1 PEVVRGISEVVDQAV
16 AHLHEVATPPAS
28 STTRKRPPL
37 VSALAPDFVQKVTA
51 VMLAGK
57 GDLLPVSAFPVDGTW
72 PVGTAKWEK
81 RNIAREIPVWD
92 PKVCIQCN
100 QCALVCPH
108 AAIRAKAYEPEA
120 LAGQPETFKSTPYKG
135 ADHKGKLFTIQVA
148 PEDCT
153 GCNLCVNVCPA
164 KDRTNPKHKAI
175 NMEPQAPLRDPE
187 RANYDFFLN
196 LPELSR
202 AEITRLDHKGS
213 QFLEPLFEYSGACAG
228 CGETPYLKLLTQL
241 FGDRLLIA
249 NA

>member
-1 PEVVRGISEVVDQAV
+1 
-16 AHLHEVATPPAS
+16 
-28 STTRKRPPL
+28 
-37 VSALAPDFVQKVTA
+37 
-51 VMLAGK
+51 
-57 GDLLPVSAFPVDGTW
+57 
-72 PVGTAKWEK
+72 
-81 RNIAREIPVWD
+81 
-92 PKVCIQCN
+92 N

-108 AAIRAKAYEPEA
+108 AAIRAKAYEPAA
-120 LAGQPETFKSTPYKG
+120 LSGPPSTFKSTPYKG

-175 NMEPQAPLRDPE
+175 NMEPQAPLREPE

-213 QFLEPLFEYSGACAG
+213 QFLEPL
-228 CGETPYLKLLTQL
+228 
-241 FGDRLLIA
+241 
-249 NA
+249 